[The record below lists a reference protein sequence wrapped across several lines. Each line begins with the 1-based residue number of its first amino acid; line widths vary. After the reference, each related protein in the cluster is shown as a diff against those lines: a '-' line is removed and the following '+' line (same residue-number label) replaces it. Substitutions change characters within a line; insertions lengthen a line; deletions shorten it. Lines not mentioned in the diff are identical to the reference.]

1 MITKQQI
8 EQYTSLKREISM
20 LEEQI
25 YNADNSGEYAVD
37 MVRGSTKELPYA
49 MHNIV
54 IKGYTSSHVPKL
66 KKRKAMRE
74 KECREIECFV
84 ESIEDSILR
93 QLFTWRYIEGMSV
106 AESAARVGYSRKQAT
121 RLFCSFFEKM
131 SHDVP

>member
-1 MITKQQI
+1 MMTKQRI
-8 EQYTSLKREISM
+8 GQYTSLKREIAM

-25 YNADNSGEYAVD
+25 YNADNSGEYAVG

-54 IKGYTSSHVPKL
+54 IKGYTSPHVPRL
-66 KKRKAMRE
+66 IKRKAARE

-93 QLFTWRYIEGMSV
+93 QLFTWRYIEGKSI
-106 AESAARVGYSRKQAT
+106 AETSRLVGYSERQA
-121 RLFCSFFEKM
+121 RRIINNYFEKM
-131 SHDVP
+131 SADVR